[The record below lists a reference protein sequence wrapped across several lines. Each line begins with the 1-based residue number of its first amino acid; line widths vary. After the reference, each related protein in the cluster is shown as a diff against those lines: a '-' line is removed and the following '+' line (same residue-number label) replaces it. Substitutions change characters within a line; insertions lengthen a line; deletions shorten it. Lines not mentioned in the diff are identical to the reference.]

1 MESKWIFGG
10 TISLLEKVLDL
21 RSLKHNL
28 IVSNIANVD
37 TPNYKAL
44 DLDFKKELAKFMGA
58 EKGDGLKRTQPAHLP
73 GKGGSLDNVKPRL
86 VATSPLSIKGDG
98 NSVDIDKVM
107 ASQAENSL
115 MYNVSAQIIYKKFL
129 GLKSVIQGGNK

>member
-21 RSLKHNL
+21 RSLRHNL
-28 IVSNIANVD
+28 IASNIANVD

-44 DLDFKKELAKFMGA
+44 DLDFKKELAKSMGTQ
-58 EKGDGLKRTQPAHLP
+58 KGNGLKRTQPAHLP
-73 GKGGSLDNVKPRL
+73 GNGGGLNNVKQRL
-86 VATSPLSIKGDG
+86 VATSPLNIKGDG

-115 MYNVSAQIIYKKFL
+115 MYNVSAQILAKKFL
-129 GLKSVIQGGNK
+129 GLKNVIQGGNK